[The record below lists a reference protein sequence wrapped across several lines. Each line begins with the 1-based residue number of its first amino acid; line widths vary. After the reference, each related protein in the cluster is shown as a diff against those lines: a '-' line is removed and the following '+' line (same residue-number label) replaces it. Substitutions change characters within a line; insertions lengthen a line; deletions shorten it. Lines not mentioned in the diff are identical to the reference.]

1 MTRNFG
7 LHSNSRD
14 MAEIKDLAISI
25 NVFAYRNAVLLLLLS
40 ILIPWWQQHFSRKFF
55 FFPIY
60 FNMFLTNEK
69 ILLKSMIARGVL
81 RKRCSENVQ
90 QIYRIKPML
99 KCDFN
104 KVAKQ
109 LILKTQKKS
118 DGNKKVKL
126 QNSKSMFVVPFKYF
140 YSKRLYPIFAKK
152 PMLARWYI

>member
-25 NVFAYRNAVLLLLLS
+25 NFFAYRNAVLLLLLS
-40 ILIPWWQQHFSRKFF
+40 ILIPWWQQHFRRKFF

-90 QIYRIKPML
+90 QIYRRRV
-99 KCDFN
+99 KCDWS
-104 KVAKQ
+104 V
-109 LILKTQKKS
+109 IEVCWS
-118 DGNKKVKL
+118 VISIKL
-126 QNSKSMFVVPFKYF
+126 QSNLSLKHRKSQMET
-140 YSKRLYPIFAKK
+140 KK
-152 PMLARWYI
+152 

>member
-1 MTRNFG
+1 
-7 LHSNSRD
+7 
-14 MAEIKDLAISI
+14 
-25 NVFAYRNAVLLLLLS
+25 
-40 ILIPWWQQHFSRKFF
+40 
-55 FFPIY
+55 
-60 FNMFLTNEK
+60 MFLTNEK

-90 QIYRIKPML
+90 QIYRRKPML

-126 QNSKSMFVVPFKYF
+126 QNSKSMFVVQFKYF

>member
-25 NVFAYRNAVLLLLLS
+25 NFFAYRNAVLLLLLS
-40 ILIPWWQQHFSRKFF
+40 ILIPWWQQHFRRKFF

-90 QIYRIKPML
+90 QIYRRKPML

-126 QNSKSMFVVPFKYF
+126 QIQNQCL
-140 YSKRLYPIFAKK
+140 LYHSNIFIRNVSILYLLKNQC
-152 PMLARWYI
+152 